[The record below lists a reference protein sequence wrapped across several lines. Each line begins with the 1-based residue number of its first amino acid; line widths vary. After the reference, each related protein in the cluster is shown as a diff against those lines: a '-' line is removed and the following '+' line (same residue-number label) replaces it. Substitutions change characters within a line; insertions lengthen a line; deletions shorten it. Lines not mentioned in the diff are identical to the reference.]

1 MNSWVQVVLLR
12 KYFVVE
18 LLNDMGS
25 THWTSQDCWTNFGS
39 GYSTWHSHQQCNNSK
54 YFTASSILLL
64 VTLYLTNYSS
74 SCVVTF
80 IAVLICIP
88 QWLIILNI
96 IYTMIN
102 YLCVFVCE
110 ICVKIFCPLKNLG
123 SLLNTEKQE
132 FFLYYG
138 YKAHIRYMNWK
149 YLLQGSLSFHLLN
162 GVFQGTEVFN
172 VEEVQFINFFHGS
185 CFMWLKKSLY
195 NPVSKG
201 TFLCFLPKILQFSLN
216 ISVDDSIWIS
226 FCVCWDSR
234 VKCNPHCPPTP
245 NNTHIDNQLF

>member
-25 THWTSQDCWTNFGS
+25 THWTSQDCWTNFRS

-54 YFTASSILLL
+54 YFTASSILLII
-64 VTLYLTNYSS
+64 TLYLTSYSS

-88 QWLIILNI
+88 QWLIILNV
-96 IYTMIN
+96 IYKMID

-138 YKAHIRYMNWK
+138 YKVHVSYMNWK

-172 VEEVQFINFFHGS
+172 VEEVQFINFF
-185 CFMWLKKSLY
+185 FMVLALCGLRNLYITQCQKVLSYVFFQKYYNLALTFQLMIQFELIFVFVESQGLKVI
-195 NPVSKG
+195 PTV
-201 TFLCFLPKILQFSLN
+201 P
-216 ISVDDSIWIS
+216 
-226 FCVCWDSR
+226 
-234 VKCNPHCPPTP
+234 PHPT
-245 NNTHIDNQLF
+245 THT